1 MHTYIHTHI
10 HTHIHT
16 YIHIHAH
23 IPRPTQFIHYTYI
36 YIELPVSTII
46 YQPLL
51 QETFGG
57 ARELLLTTNTL
68 VSPSMTT
75 RALHN
80 SNEKSIPKRL
90 LVQSVAGVNTA
101 DQKTSRRR
109 R

>member
-1 MHTYIHTHI
+1 MHTYIHT
-10 HTHIHT
+10 
-16 YIHIHAH
+16 YIHAH
-23 IPRPTQFIHYTYI
+23 IPRPTQFKHYTYI

-51 QETFGG
+51 QKTSGG
-57 ARELLLTTNTL
+57 ARELLLTTNSL

-80 SNEKSIPKRL
+80 SSEKSIPKRL